1 VPYGAAAVPIGLEA
15 VSHGEAPNF
24 AYERIYGAYREAWT
38 EAHSKMEP
46 KEAEFA
52 AWQDHKL
59 ILIGGGSLVPLL
71 IDTMRIHP
79 DRGEP
84 LTVMKVAQPTD
95 LVQADQT
102 KIAAEQFP
110 LIAVAYGLANKESFL
125 PNPYCRDPGS
135 FSFGR
140 H

>member
-1 VPYGAAAVPIGLEA
+1 MAKRPISPMNGFTVLTGRLGPRPIA
-15 VSHGEAPNF
+15 KWS
-24 AYERIYGAYREAWT
+24 
-38 EAHSKMEP
+38 
-46 KEAEFA
+46 A